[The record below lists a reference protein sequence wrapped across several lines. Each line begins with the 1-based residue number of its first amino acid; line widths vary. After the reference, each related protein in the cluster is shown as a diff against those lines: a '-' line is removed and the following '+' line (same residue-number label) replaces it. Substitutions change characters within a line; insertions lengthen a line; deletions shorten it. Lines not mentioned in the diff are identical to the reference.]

1 MATAFSQDYADLS
14 RAGAV
19 VAQSLDVDA
28 RKRLGDSYAPPW
40 QALADVP
47 LEFRDS
53 VALAMVKIRRA
64 R

>member
-1 MATAFSQDYADLS
+1 MATAFSKDYADLS

-19 VAQSLDVDA
+19 VAQSLDADA
-28 RKRLGDSYAPPW
+28 RKRLGDSYATPW

-47 LEFRDS
+47 LEFRDP